1 MCCLVPR
8 CFSEPED
15 FFLLFGLSISRVGFT
30 ISLGLS
36 LQLLQMGAFPVFVVD
51 GQPSPLKSQARAA
64 RFFRG
69 SGMDLAALPSTEA
82 ESSGAATPVKGRN
95 AAFTRCVEECVVSS
109 RISVLLYSF
118 AHSTIQFT
126 CGCGTSG
133 SFNCST
139 TVAS

>member
-1 MCCLVPR
+1 M
-8 CFSEPED
+8 
-15 FFLLFGLSISRVGFT
+15 RVGFT

-109 RISVLLYSF
+109 RISVLFYSF

-126 CGCGTSG
+126 CGTSG
-133 SFNCST
+133 SFNCSRD
-139 TVAS
+139 